1 MNKIISS
8 VLVAVG
14 LAFVLPSCQKAPFI
28 LMTGPSSFTFPFEGG
43 TQTFTFSCNR
53 DWSVSSSESWI
64 SIVPVSGASG
74 KGDGTVTITCSP
86 NYSYQSRTATISV
99 TAADVTAKVFVTQDP
114 GVDLL
119 VVSPKS
125 VYLSP
130 EEQTLEIAV
139 QKKIDYT
146 VSIDR
151 AGSEWIKYEGTQ
163 AQTAD
168 KVTFKVSANASD
180 PRSGVIT
187 FKQKDGEISETVN
200 IRQAVIGDYEISL
213 RDGGD
218 KTEVTY
224 TLCLAGSRNGY
235 RYLDKMWVENASEYV
250 LVDSATYMQYEG
262 SEATGEIVVPWDG
275 YAETVN
281 DVASGFGSITSCSET
296 FAFSVSAWSL
306 YNVFC
311 TKVEVISLFE
321 VVARPKGV
329 FPALSNEVIGKFYVR
344 TINSSIEYE
353 EHAHPAH
360 ASQYEEGHGH
370 GHKNGPNAGGGL
382 VQPE

>member
-8 VLVAVG
+8 VLVAFG

-86 NYSYQSRTATISV
+86 NYSDQSRTATISV

-130 EEQTLEIAV
+130 EEQTIVIDV
-139 QKKIDYT
+139 QKKIDYA
-146 VSIDR
+146 VFIDD

-168 KVTFKVSANASD
+168 KVSFKVSANASD

-187 FKQKDGEISETVN
+187 FKQKDGEISETVD

-218 KTEVTY
+218 KTEVTN

-235 RYLDKMWVENASEYV
+235 RYLDKMWVENASDYV
-250 LVDSATYMQYEG
+250 LVDSATYNDNEG
-262 SEATGEIVVPWDG
+262 QEVTGDIVCAWEG
-275 YAETVN
+275 YAKIVN
-281 DVASGFGSITSCSET
+281 DFADLIGVITSTSEKID
-296 FAFSVSAWSL
+296 FSVSAWSL
-306 YNVFC
+306 YNVFYVENDVWAL
-311 TKVEVISLFE
+311 VEVI
-321 VVARPKGV
+321 ARPRGL
-329 FPALSNEVIGKFYVR
+329 FPALRDEVIGKFYVR
-344 TINSSIEYE
+344 SVHGSVQYE
-353 EHAHPAH
+353 EHAHPDH
-360 ASQYEEGHGH
+360 ADKYNPGQGHGV
-370 GHKNGPNAGGGL
+370 KNGPNAGGGL